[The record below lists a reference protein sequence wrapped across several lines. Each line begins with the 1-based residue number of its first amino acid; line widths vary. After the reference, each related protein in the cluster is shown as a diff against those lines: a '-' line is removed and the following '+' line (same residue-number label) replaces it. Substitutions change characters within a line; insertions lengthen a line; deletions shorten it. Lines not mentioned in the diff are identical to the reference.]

1 MNYLRDLEYSE
12 FLKLMDYLDSISEN
26 TAISLIGN
34 FFPKLSALQELEI
47 GYIIDSKDEKA
58 FEKFK
63 SDYPDLEIDEQGKS
77 EATKKDYW
85 EITEKSLNYTYDMA
99 FQSLKSNNFLDNT
112 FGKINTQIYNAKTL
126 ACLNNMEYQDNTAY
140 LLKRKLFIDKY
151 NLGFKSF
158 NEAESILKEKGLETS
173 KFFVY
178 VVGYCKDKK
187 YENFNKF
194 LDHLFRRI
202 ELISRDTELKSSSN
216 KEFLDNIISIINKNK

>member
-47 GYIIDSKDEKA
+47 GYIIDSKDEQA

-77 EATKKDYW
+77 EAVKKDYW

-99 FQSLKSNNFLDNT
+99 FHSLKSNNFLDNT
-112 FGKINTQIYNAKTL
+112 LGKVNTQIYNAKTL
-126 ACLNNMEYQDNTAY
+126 ACLNNMTYQDDNAY
-140 LLKRKLFIDKY
+140 LFKRKLFIDKFR
-151 NLGFKSF
+151 LGFGSF
-158 NEAESILKEKGLETS
+158 NNAEIILKNKGLDAS

-178 VVGYCKDKK
+178 VIAYCKDKK
-187 YENFNKF
+187 YENFSKF

-202 ELISRDTELKSSSN
+202 ELISKDTELKSSSN